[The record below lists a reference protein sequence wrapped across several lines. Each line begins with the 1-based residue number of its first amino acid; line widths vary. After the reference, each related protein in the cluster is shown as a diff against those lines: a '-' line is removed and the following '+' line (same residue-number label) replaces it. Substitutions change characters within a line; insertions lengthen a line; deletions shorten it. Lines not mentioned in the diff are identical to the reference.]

1 METSML
7 KRLEATKIRLGE
19 IDQELMDEKV
29 TSDIRR
35 FRELS
40 KERANLEPVVDEY
53 EYSFP
58 LCHRSGALQV
68 HLPAFR
74 FL

>member
-19 IDQELMDEKV
+19 IDEELSKENV
-29 TSDIRR
+29 TSNIAK

-40 KERANLEPVVDEY
+40 KERANLEPIVECY
-53 EYSFP
+53 EE
-58 LCHRSGALQV
+58 
-68 HLPAFR
+68 
-74 FL
+74 FLKLE